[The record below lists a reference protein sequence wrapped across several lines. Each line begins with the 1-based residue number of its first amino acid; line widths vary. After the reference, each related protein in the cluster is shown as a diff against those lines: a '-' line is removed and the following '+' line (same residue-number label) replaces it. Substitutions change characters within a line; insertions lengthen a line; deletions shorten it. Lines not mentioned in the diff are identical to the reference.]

1 MHPAY
6 GIDPATPGSAT
17 RSADSSSGDAAQ
29 ASVKSDATLT
39 TSDLIKSDMTA
50 GTAEHPGSYVNFN
63 TCCWKK
69 EGFAELRDCSFWIL
83 MLDIFDIS
91 GYEESVNT
99 E

>member
-1 MHPAY
+1 
-6 GIDPATPGSAT
+6 
-17 RSADSSSGDAAQ
+17 
-29 ASVKSDATLT
+29 
-39 TSDLIKSDMTA
+39 MTA